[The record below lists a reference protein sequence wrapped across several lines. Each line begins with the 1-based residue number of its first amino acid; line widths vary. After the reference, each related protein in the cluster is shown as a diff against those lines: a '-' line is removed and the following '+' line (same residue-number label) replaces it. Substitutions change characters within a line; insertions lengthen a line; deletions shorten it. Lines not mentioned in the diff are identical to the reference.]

1 MANLIKK
8 YMPKR
13 VNIGLL
19 LTIIIS
25 LADEAIIILVLFF
38 VLSRFGIE
46 IPIWLIITLVLIS
59 FAITYVLYRTLK
71 KKPLLGFD
79 NMIGKSGLAISKITR
94 EGTIKIGRE
103 LWAAKTDRDHI
114 EKGEEV
120 TVIGQTG
127 LKLTVIRKS
136 QEELNNQRIP

>member
-1 MANLIKK
+1 
-8 YMPKR
+8 
-13 VNIGLL
+13 
-19 LTIIIS
+19 
-25 LADEAIIILVLFF
+25 

-46 IPIWLIITLVLIS
+46 IPIWLIIILVLIS
-59 FAITYVLYRTLK
+59 SAITYVLYRTLK

-94 EGTIKIGRE
+94 EGTIKIGSE
-103 LWAAKTDRDHI
+103 LWAAKAEQDNI

-127 LKLTVIRKS
+127 LKLTVIRES

>member
-1 MANLIKK
+1 ML
-8 YMPKR
+8 KR
-13 VNIGLL
+13 INIRLL

-25 LADEAIIILVLFF
+25 LVDEVIIIFVLFF

-46 IPIWLIITLVLIS
+46 MPIWLIITLVLIFS
-59 FAITYVLYRTLK
+59 VITYVVYRALK
-71 KKPLLGFD
+71 KSPILGFD
-79 NMIGKSGLAISKITR
+79 NMIGESGIAISKITR

-103 LWAAKTDRDHI
+103 LWAAKTDRDNI

-127 LKLTVIRKS
+127 LKLTVINKS
-136 QEELNNQRIP
+136 QEELNNQRTAIQ

>member
-1 MANLIKK
+1 MF
-8 YMPKR
+8 KR
-13 VNIGLL
+13 INIRLL

-25 LADEAIIILVLFF
+25 LVDEAIIILVLFF

-46 IPIWLIITLVLIS
+46 MPIWLIITLVLIFS
-59 FAITYVLYRTLK
+59 AITYVLYRTLK
-71 KKPLLGFD
+71 KNPLLGFD
-79 NMIGKSGLAISKITR
+79 NMIGKSGLVISKITR

-103 LWAAKTDRDHI
+103 LWAAKAEQDNI

-127 LKLTVIRKS
+127 LKLTVIKKS
-136 QEELNNQRIP
+136 QEELNNQNIFRQ

>member
-1 MANLIKK
+1 
-8 YMPKR
+8 PKR
-13 VNIGLL
+13 INIRLL

-46 IPIWLIITLVLIS
+46 MPIWLIITLVLIS
-59 FAITYVLYRTLK
+59 SAITYILYRTLK
-71 KKPLLGFD
+71 KNPLLGFD

-94 EGTIKIGRE
+94 EGTVKIGRE
-103 LWAAKTDRDHI
+103 LWAAKAEQDNI

-127 LKLTVIRKS
+127 LKLTVIKKS